1 MLAPGLVPGA
11 MLSNER
17 KGRVMR
23 VVVKDSRMGWRLP
36 LLGSIIVLL
45 IVGWLVVPVPA
56 LLLWLGTLDTMQAG
70 MLASL
75 VAGLFTPVGA
85 LPVLLLKRI
94 SQRTEDTLMGFG
106 AGVMLAATAFSLA
119 KPAVEEAERLSGAM
133 FPALLIVMMGIAV
146 GSFLIMAIERWLPH
160 EHFMIG
166 KRSGADAAKMRRIW
180 LFVFA
185 ITIHNLP
192 EGLAVGV
199 GYGTGDINAGLALT
213 LGIGLQNLPEGLIVA
228 LGLIAVGYGRGV
240 AFGLAF
246 LSGLVE
252 PIGGAFGAVAVALA
266 ETLLPW
272 GLAFAAGAMLFV
284 ISHEIIPESHRQG
297 HERYATM
304 GVLGGFTLMLMLDSI
319 L

>member
-1 MLAPGLVPGA
+1 MGADWKSMGRAWLLPLCGLAVLGLGTVWVTVRLPGLR
-11 MLSNER
+11 E
-17 KGRVMR
+17 
-23 VVVKDSRMGWRLP
+23 
-36 LLGSIIVLL
+36 
-45 IVGWLVVPVPA
+45 
-56 LLLWLGTLDTMQAG
+56 WLGTLSNMQAG

-85 LPVLLLKRI
+85 LPVLLLRQI
-94 SQRTEDTLMGFG
+94 SQRIEDTLMGFG

-119 KPAVEEAERLSGAM
+119 RPAIEEAERVTGVISL
-133 FPALLIVMMGIAV
+133 ALLVVILGI
-146 GSFLIMAIERWLPH
+146 GFGGFLIMAIERWLPH
-160 EHFMIG
+160 EHFVIG
-166 KRSGADAAKMRRIW
+166 KQSGADTTKLRRVW
-180 LFVFA
+180 LFIFA
-185 ITIHNLP
+185 ITIHNFP

-199 GYGTGDINAGLALT
+199 GYGTGDVDAGLALT

-228 LGLIAVGYGRGV
+228 LGLIAVGYGRTT
-240 AFGLAF
+240 AFALAF

-252 PIGGAFGAVAVALA
+252 PLGGALGAVAVALA

-297 HERYATM
+297 HERYATT
-304 GVLGGFTLMLMLDSI
+304 GVLVGFTLMLMLDSI